1 MSDNFFEEF
10 FGSIMNPVEKLD
22 KAWRDACATGKF
34 QNYDTTLRNIKMSG
48 KKVFRD
54 TKTGKHKVV

>member
-1 MSDNFFEEF
+1 MGNNFFEEF
-10 FGSIMNPVEKLD
+10 FGSIMNPVETLD
-22 KAWRDACATGKF
+22 KAWREACISGRF
-34 QNYDTTLRNIKMSG
+34 YNYDTTLQNIKSSG